1 MERVQEDANA
11 MEDGVTTRFY
21 YVRVELLADASFF
34 SAVTRITQGP
44 RLRGAVEAVGQL
56 GKQCPRRH
64 AGLGA
69 PVDLGT
75 RPRKP
80 LWRARRIT
88 VISSLRERPLSIE

>member
-1 MERVQEDANA
+1 MRRTHTFLERVQEDANA
-11 MEDGVTTRFY
+11 TEDGVAARFY
-21 YVRVELLADASFF
+21 YVRLEFSADASFF

-56 GKQCPRRH
+56 GKQCPRRL

-75 RPRKP
+75 RPRTP
-80 LWRARRIT
+80 L
-88 VISSLRERPLSIE
+88 